1 VNEASEGG
9 SAPLPSGS
17 ATVYPWFLTGVASW
31 ALASGLQQV
40 LFAWLLVGEL
50 HESGAHVGLAQ
61 MCLMLPSLLFLLPG
75 GLLADRSDL
84 RRLLRALHV
93 LAAVAALGLAL
104 AVGLGQLS
112 LPLLIGYALLWGT
125 LQALAGPARDA
136 FVSHLGAV
144 DLLRA
149 ITWMTAVQF
158 LSMAAGARLG
168 GVGSWLGSVP
178 VLALQ
183 AGILLTG
190 LVPLVRLPRT
200 APHPR
205 TREDARSLVSLA
217 SALGTVRRSPRLL
230 PVALLVAANGLFYMG
245 PAQVL
250 CPLIVRDVYH
260 GDLSELSTMMMVLP
274 LGTIAGS
281 LWVLWRGG
289 LRRKGRAFL
298 LALLGVAAV
307 LIAFL
312 LRPPF
317 AGFIAL
323 MFVWGVCHSLFFNTS
338 RALFQ
343 AAAPASHRAQVLA
356 VHSLGLLGMAPLS
369 NLAAGFLAEAVGPVA
384 ACALAGAAMIIIT
397 TLAWLLTPVRRF
409 E

>member
-1 VNEASEGG
+1 
-9 SAPLPSGS
+9 
-17 ATVYPWFLTGVASW
+17 
-31 ALASGLQQV
+31 
-40 LFAWLLVGEL
+40 
-50 HESGAHVGLAQ
+50 
-61 MCLMLPSLLFLLPG
+61 
-75 GLLADRSDL
+75 
-84 RRLLRALHV
+84 
-93 LAAVAALGLAL
+93 
-104 AVGLGQLS
+104 
-112 LPLLIGYALLWGT
+112 
-125 LQALAGPARDA
+125 
-136 FVSHLGAV
+136 V

-384 ACALAGAAMIIIT
+384 ACALAGASMLLIT

>member
-1 VNEASEGG
+1 MSRASEGESTPLAPG
-9 SAPLPSGS
+9 SA
-17 ATVYPWFLTGVASW
+17 AYPWFLAGVGSW
-31 ALASGLQQV
+31 ALAAGLQQV

-93 LAAVAALGLAL
+93 LAAAAALGLAL

-136 FVSHLGAV
+136 YVSHLSVV

-149 ITWMTAVQF
+149 ITMMTVVQF
-158 LSMAAGARLG
+158 LMAATGARLG

-190 LVPLVRLPRT
+190 LVPLARLPRT
-200 APHPR
+200 TPHPR
-205 TREDARSLVSLA
+205 APGDARSLASLA

-230 PVALLVAANGLFYMG
+230 PVALLVAADGLFYMG

-260 GDLSELSTMMMVLP
+260 GGLSELSSMMMVLP

-307 LIAFL
+307 LVAFL

-317 AGFIAL
+317 AGFLAL
-323 MFVWGVCHSLFFNTS
+323 IFAWGVCHSVFFNTS

-343 AAAPASHRAQVLA
+343 EAAPASHRAQVLA

-384 ACALAGAAMIIIT
+384 ACALAGAAMLLIT
-397 TLAWLLTPVRRF
+397 TAAWLMTPVRRF